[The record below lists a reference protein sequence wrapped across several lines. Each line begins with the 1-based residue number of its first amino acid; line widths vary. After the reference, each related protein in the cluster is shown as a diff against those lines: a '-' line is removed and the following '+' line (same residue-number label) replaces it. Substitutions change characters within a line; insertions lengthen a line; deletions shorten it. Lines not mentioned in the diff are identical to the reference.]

1 MIVMLISEL
10 EKSICN
16 ELITCNELKK
26 SFVNKKN
33 NS

>member
-10 EKSICN
+10 EICN